1 MENLIFKTE
10 EARINKSFSN
20 GLYHYIQDH
29 CQVTLTDD
37 GYRIY
42 RTPNLVLSTA
52 GSVMWGGLVL
62 NPVASGV
69 CTFIKGHTY
78 IIAFHVK
85 GKSSA
90 GASDCGWSNQ
100 VGWGG
105 GGLSPEPSNIESY
118 NPVGANFNGEGDFWY
133 KWTMND
139 DLYKVCTS
147 SYSGFI
153 AGTTYLSY
161 QGFKFGFPYE
171 NTGSMGTDLYITNI
185 RMYDI
190 TDNPDFDISK
200 EGIVSVNQLIEGPET
215 KIMKTKDLITTNFI
229 EI

>member
-1 MENLIFKTE
+1 MENLIYKTE
-10 EARINKSFSN
+10 ENRLLKQIGN
-20 GLYHYIQDH
+20 GLSSYTQAH

-42 RTPNLVLSTA
+42 RTPNKTVA
-52 GSVMWGGLVL
+52 ADGHVMWGGLVL
-62 NPVASGV
+62 NPVVSGV

-78 IIAFHVK
+78 ILAFHVK
-85 GKSSA
+85 GKSSN
-90 GASDCGWSNQ
+90 GAFECGWSNQ

-105 GGLSPEPSNIESY
+105 GGLDPAPSNVEIY
-118 NPVGANFNGEGDFWY
+118 NPVGNNFNGEGDFWY

-147 SYSGFI
+147 SYSGFV
-153 AGTTYLSY
+153 AGNTYLSY
-161 QGFKFGFPYE
+161 NGFKFGFGYWD
-171 NTGSMGTDLYITNI
+171 TGSMGTDLYITNI

-190 TDNPDFDISK
+190 TDDPSFEIPKNGVI
-200 EGIVSVNQLIEGPET
+200 EGQLIEGSEI
-215 KIMKTKDLITTNFI
+215 KIMKTKDLITNNFI